1 MLFVSV
7 FVSMLEMMILIIS
20 VCVRPHCFQ
29 NIAKSCLDS
38 GYRPTVD
45 VYLLKF
51 ELPIPG
57 LWRAP
62 RTFTDPPE
70 HPYPLHP
77 PLNSPL
83 TYKLAGREG
92 VKAGWGRVI

>member
-7 FVSMLEMMILIIS
+7 FVSMLGMMILIIS
-20 VCVRPHCFQ
+20 LLVRPHFCVFK
-29 NIAKSCLDS
+29 ISSKSCLDS

-62 RTFTDPPE
+62 RTFTDPPD
-70 HPYPLHP
+70 HPL

-83 TYKLAGREG
+83 TYKLAGPEG